1 MSRCEGCGRDV
12 SDDSVYCSFCGTRQ
26 WNNQPSL
33 HGEERQAST
42 GRFWRKCPS
51 CGFNLVRGWEFCP
64 GCGISRPRVGLKIVG
79 VISLLTALL
88 TFNAGAYQFG
98 YYDPFGRVYA
108 VAMAA
113 GFAFVGL
120 GLFLSRHPIV
130 WWVSV
135 TLWFLTGLEAFL
147 SSYYFPGL
155 YAAFVSVVIVS
166 YLVVAR
172 RSFSIL
178 TG

>member
-1 MSRCEGCGRDV
+1 
-12 SDDSVYCSFCGTRQ
+12 
-26 WNNQPSL
+26 
-33 HGEERQAST
+33 
-42 GRFWRKCPS
+42 
-51 CGFNLVRGWEFCP
+51 
-64 GCGISRPRVGLKIVG
+64 
-79 VISLLTALL
+79 
-88 TFNAGAYQFG
+88 
-98 YYDPFGRVYA
+98 
-108 VAMAA
+108 MAA